1 MNMDG
6 TVSRRRFVATL
17 PLLALA
23 GCVGNTDGTDS
34 DDNPE
39 PASGGGNSSN
49 TDGGGSSTDTAT
61 PTDDDSNT
69 EGTDT
74 PTNKSKTREEEIE
87 SLPEPRPLGPA
98 LVELFLADDREA
110 VAEERG
116 LNLSGEA
123 VQVEIRLTDSGTPP
137 EKYLPDEYSHYGN
150 TVIAYVNIDDLV
162 DLATAEDVERVFRRF
177 EPKTDE

>member
-1 MNMDG
+1 MNG

-23 GCVGNTDGTDS
+23 GCVGNTDGTGS

-39 PASGGGNSSN
+39 PASGGGSSGN
-49 TDGGGSSTDTAT
+49 TDGGEEGSTDTES
-61 PTDDDSNT
+61 PTDDDSDS
-69 EGTDT
+69 EKTDT
-74 PTNKSKTREEEIE
+74 PEENSKTREEEIE

-116 LNLSGEA
+116 LNLSGCT
-123 VQVEIRLTDSGTPP
+123 VQVEIRLTDGGTPP
-137 EKYLPDEYSHYGN
+137 EEYLPEEYSHYGN
-150 TVIAYVNIDDLV
+150 TIIAYVNIDDLV

-177 EPKTDE
+177 EPKTDG